1 MIIDQ
6 NNEVEAALD
15 KRKAKYLNDFNEEGD
30 DVKTI
35 DTQAYEE
42 LGRYEKFEK
51 SFPFYKMDVNGF
63 MVLIKRAMRLT
74 FPDNPEKP
82 LYEIK
87 HITHEALQ

>member
-35 DTQAYEE
+35 DT
-42 LGRYEKFEK
+42 
-51 SFPFYKMDVNGF
+51 
-63 MVLIKRAMRLT
+63 
-74 FPDNPEKP
+74 
-82 LYEIK
+82 
-87 HITHEALQ
+87 